1 MEVSPV
7 FSAEPAAADGDDD
20 ERKQR
25 RKKVYE
31 VALKKPSSVTATA
44 EKTEVAVV
52 VGEEKEKE
60 MGYE

>member
-7 FSAEPAAADGDDD
+7 FSAEPAVADGDDD

-31 VALKKPSSVTATA
+31 VALKKLSSVTAT
-44 EKTEVAVV
+44 EKTAVA